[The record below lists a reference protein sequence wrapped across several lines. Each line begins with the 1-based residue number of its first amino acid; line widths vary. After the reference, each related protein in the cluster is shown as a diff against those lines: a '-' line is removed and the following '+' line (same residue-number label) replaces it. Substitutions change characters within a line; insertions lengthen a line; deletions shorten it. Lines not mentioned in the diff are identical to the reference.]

1 VATTAHG
8 DPKPID
14 LVSPLSVSDEEIWD
28 QNIEALLASGDI
40 EGARAEFDRQ
50 LLVSA
55 DSGDPVLMTPEKW
68 EELRLELHREAK
80 LAS

>member
-1 VATTAHG
+1 MATTIRG
-8 DPKPID
+8 DLQPI
-14 LVSPLSVSDEEIWD
+14 VVRSPDETDEELWD
-28 QNIEALLASGDI
+28 ETIEALLASGDI

-50 LLVSA
+50 LLVSI